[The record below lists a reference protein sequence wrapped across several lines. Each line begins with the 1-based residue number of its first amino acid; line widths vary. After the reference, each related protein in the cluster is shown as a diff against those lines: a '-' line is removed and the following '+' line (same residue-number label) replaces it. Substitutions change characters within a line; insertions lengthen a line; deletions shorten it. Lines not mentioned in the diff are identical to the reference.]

1 MTADE
6 ALERLLRS
14 YTQYYDV
21 VREGVEPPFAAEA
34 RFHSHSEQYVLV
46 KSARISEA
54 ESHEYVFFAVEQ
66 ELDGARLRQLDEAAW
81 GRGMERVRPYS
92 AHKNT
97 DVALVVLAE
106 RITPEAEAAVRRLKR
121 SKSYRFGLHGW
132 SNYRVIALEVP
143 SGRLAWNRMG
153 RSLRKLLRNITNHQ
167 K

>member
-6 ALERLLRS
+6 ALQRLLRS

-34 RFHSHSEQYVLV
+34 RFHSHDEQYFLV
-46 KSARISEA
+46 KSARISESD
-54 ESHEYVFFAVEQ
+54 SHEYVFFAVEE
-66 ELDGARLRQLDEAAW
+66 ELDEARLRLLDEAAW
-81 GRGMERVRPYS
+81 SRGMERVRPHS

-97 DVALVVLAE
+97 DVTLVVLAE
-106 RITPEAEAAVRRLKR
+106 GMTPGAEAAVKKLKR
-121 SKSYRFGLHGW
+121 SKSYRFGLQGW
-132 SNYRVIALEVP
+132 SSYRAIALEVS

-153 RSLRKLLRNITNHQ
+153 RSLRKLLRNIPNQ

>member
-1 MTADE
+1 MTAEE

-34 RFHSHSEQYVLV
+34 RFHSHNEQYVLV

-54 ESHEYVFFAVEQ
+54 ESHEYVFFAVER
-66 ELDGARLRQLDEAAW
+66 ELDEARLRQLDETAW
-81 GRGMERVRPYS
+81 SRGMERVRPYS

-106 RITPEAEAAVRRLKR
+106 RMTPGAEAAVKKLKR

-132 SNYRVIALEVP
+132 SNYRVIALEVS

-153 RSLRKLLRNITNHQ
+153 RSLRKLLRNTSIQ